1 MFISKLCSFAL
12 LTRTM
17 LTAMV
22 LSVLLSLPVMAMADT
37 VLIQTPQGDIEL
49 ELLTDDAPNTVANF
63 LRYIDSGKYT
73 KSFVH
78 RSIPGFVIQGGGFT
92 FDGVI
97 PTPIIP
103 FETID
108 NEFKVSN
115 TRGTVAMAKLGGQ
128 PDSATGQWFI
138 NLADNS
144 GPLDVDNGG
153 YTVFARVIGN
163 GMAVADTISQLE
175 VIDASDGSG
184 PYDDLPVIDF
194 VPPNIVEENLVMTAV
209 SKKDV
214 TPPPEDLVINAGL
227 NDAWY
232 NPNTNGQG
240 FLITVFPDLN
250 LVSMAW
256 FTYDT
261 DLPAED
267 ETANLGS
274 PGHRWLTAIG
284 TIDGDTAVMN
294 IELTSGGLFDTA
306 TELQRT
312 DPPGSDGTITLS
324 FADCNSGLVEYDIP
338 SIDRQ
343 GVVPIQR
350 VAGDNIAL
358 CEALRGE

>member
-1 MFISKLCSFAL
+1 MLISKSYSFAL

-17 LTAMV
+17 LVAMA
-22 LSVLLSLPVMAMADT
+22 LSVLLALPVMATADT
-37 VLIQTPQGDIEL
+37 VLIETPQGDIEI
-49 ELLTDDAPNTVANF
+49 ELLTEDAPNTVANF
-63 LRYIDSGKYT
+63 LRYVDSGKFT
-73 KSFVH
+73 NSFVH

-92 FDGVI
+92 FNGSNSVPGI
-97 PTPIIP
+97 FP
-103 FETID
+103 FETVD

-115 TRGTVAMAKLGGQ
+115 TRGTVAMAKIGGQ
-128 PDSATGQWFI
+128 PDSATSQWFI

-144 GPLDVDNGG
+144 DPLDIDNGG

-163 GMAVADTISQLE
+163 GMAVADAISQLE
-175 VIDASDGSG
+175 VFNAGSFFT
-184 PYDDLPVIDF
+184 DLPVINYEPGKF
-194 VPPNIVEENLVMTAV
+194 IEEANLVMTAI
-209 SKKDV
+209 SRKDV
-214 TPPPEDLVINAGL
+214 TPAPENFVMNAGL
-227 NDAWY
+227 NDAWF
-232 NPNTNGQG
+232 NPITNGQG

-267 ETANLGS
+267 DTANLGS
-274 PGHRWLTAIG
+274 PGHRWLSAIG
-284 TIDGDTAVMN
+284 TINGDTAVMN

-306 TELQRT
+306 SEIQRT

-324 FADCNSGLVEYDIP
+324 FADCSSGLVEYDIT

-343 GVVPIQR
+343 GSVPIQR